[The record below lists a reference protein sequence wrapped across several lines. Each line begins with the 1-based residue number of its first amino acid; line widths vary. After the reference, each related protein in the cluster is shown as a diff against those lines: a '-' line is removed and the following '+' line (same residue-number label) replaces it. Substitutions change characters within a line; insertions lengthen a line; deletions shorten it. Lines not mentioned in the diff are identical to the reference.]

1 MSNKL
6 KEVKSQVFFRLYN
19 HVFLRSM
26 YDRVKRIDNAEMS
39 FWNRFLE
46 GNVQKR
52 PRYKTLDSL
61 YHEEFGEWGEFILE
75 QEVFPD
81 KFCNFLKL
89 KVAFDLFKL
98 DSDSIKN
105 LDSL

>member
-1 MSNKL
+1 
-6 KEVKSQVFFRLYN
+6 
-19 HVFLRSM
+19 
-26 YDRVKRIDNAEMS
+26 
-39 FWNRFLE
+39 LE

-81 KFCNFLKL
+81 KFCTFLKL

-105 LDSL
+105 LVDSQWNFKCVENKGVLVLMSKESTD